1 MDKGQIRYEEVFS
14 VVKETMLE
22 LKCGQ
27 KMRLFSDGSKIHIEW
42 GRSKKELDA
51 LDAYWASVLYVEC
64 ISKGFRVPNP
74 SIEFDVSNSV
84 FTLEYTRRKT
94 Q

>member
-1 MDKGQIRYEEVFS
+1 MENQKKYEEIFS
-14 VVKETMLE
+14 IVQESMQE

-27 KMRLFSDGSKIHIEW
+27 KMRLCSDGSKIHVEW
-42 GRSKKELDA
+42 GRGKKEYDA
-51 LDAYWASVLYVEC
+51 LDDYWASVLYIEC

-74 SIEFDVSNSV
+74 PAEFDVSNSKY
-84 FTLEYTRRKT
+84 TLEYTRRKT